1 MTRENVIHHD
11 FVNRLGNDMICFVAL
26 HFPGIFMNLFH
37 KCVYYRKM
45 NACGT
50 KLKMYTREVSYLH
63 TQISQ

>member
-1 MTRENVIHHD
+1 MTRENVIHDD
-11 FVNRLGNDMICFVAL
+11 FVNCLGNDMICFVAL
-26 HFPGIFMNLFH
+26 HFPRIFMNLFH

-50 KLKMYTREVSYLH
+50 KLRMYTREVSYLH